1 MGGTDGQNEAKRYL
15 QDFES
20 GAENRDIRPGAVRSD
35 DGAVPALGSQSVV
48 VDVRIPAAM
57 NWRKRATLRSDGR
70 AGLEFVIPA

>member
-20 GAENRDIRPGAVRSD
+20 GAENRDIRPGSVRSD

-48 VDVRIPAAM
+48 VDVRIPAAIIYI
-57 NWRKRATLRSDGR
+57 NR
-70 AGLEFVIPA
+70 